1 LINEQ
6 VRRALRAERLI
17 GRLLIALTYLSVV
30 FLVVGV
36 GLMAGAGISP
46 MSGGPALDLA
56 TLANAIVTLDP
67 AGFLW
72 LGLLAVVS
80 TPISQVLVAAVT
92 YARSGDR
99 AMVGIAVTIL
109 AIIVLGVAT
118 AWAATV

>member
-1 LINEQ
+1 LIEEQ
-6 VRRALRAERLI
+6 VRRALGAERLI
-17 GRLLIALTYLSVV
+17 GRLLIALTYVSVA

-36 GLMAGAGISP
+36 GLMARAGISP

-56 TLANAIVTLDP
+56 TLGEAIGTLDP

-80 TPISQVLVAAVT
+80 TPISQVLVAAVS

-99 AMVGIAVTIL
+99 AMVGIALTIL
-109 AIIVLGVAT
+109 TIIVVGVVT
-118 AWAATV
+118 ARAATV

>member
-6 VRRALRAERLI
+6 VRRALRVERLI

-30 FLVVGV
+30 FLVIGV

-118 AWAATV
+118 ARAATV

>member
-1 LINEQ
+1 LIEEQ
-6 VRRALRAERLI
+6 VQRALRAERLI
-17 GRLLIALTYLSVV
+17 GRLLIALTYVSVA

-36 GLMAGAGISP
+36 GLMAEAGISP
-46 MSGGPALDLA
+46 ISGGPALDPA
-56 TLANAIVTLDP
+56 TLGGAIVALDP

-80 TPISQVLVAAVT
+80 TPISQVLVAGFS

-109 AIIVLGVAT
+109 AIIVVGVVT
-118 AWAATV
+118 ARAAAA